1 MLVMMIMTI
10 MIIIHLTMKIT
21 MATSIT
27 QKRQCSHFEAVLLKA
42 LKWLSFNKKFEKSSL
57 LKLDRSVEP

>member
-42 LKWLSFNKKFEKSSL
+42 LKWLSFNKRIRKK
-57 LKLDRSVEP
+57 